1 MYGIWPLFLLCVI
14 SVCGEKLFEL
24 DILHYNDFHAR
35 FVETSPSGSV
45 CNPTAAPCIGG
56 FARLATLIRD
66 GLERNPE
73 SLVLNGGDSFQGT
86 IWYNLLRWNVTQD
99 FMNMVHHD
107 AHVLGNHEFDNG
119 IEGVVPYLQHLQSQV
134 VTANIIDDDEPTIQ
148 GLYKPSIVVEKGGR
162 KIGIIGVI
170 ISSTDEL
177 ASTGNL
183 KFTDEV
189 EAVRREAEKL
199 NEQGINIIVVLSH
212 CGIDIDRKIALNAGP
227 HIDII
232 VGGHSHTL
240 LSNSDPPEGST
251 WTPLGPYPVVV
262 EQTARSVLIV
272 QAGAHTAFLGEIKL
286 NFNDNGDLISWVG
299 DPHYIGNNVLPAPDV
314 LEKINEYLPVI
325 TEQATELIG
334 IDTENNYKKI
344 SDVTF
349 EKILLTTP
357 FENNVEMFD
366 LKGVYIKELLEY
378 AVANLPYPGARMVQV
393 SGMRIVFNGS
403 QPLGSRVFEVFV
415 RCIDCDIPQY
425 YPLRLDTYYK
435 VVSQDFIGNGGGGY
449 TMMSNNRQ
457 NVEVLGV
464 DYDILLR
471 YVRHQSA
478 STGNLKFTD
487 EVEAVRREAEK
498 LNEQGINIIVV
509 LSHCG
514 IDIDRKIA
522 LNAGPHIDIIVGGHS
537 HTLLSNSDPPEGST
551 WTPLGPYPVV
561 VEQTA
566 RSVLIVQAGA
576 HTAFLGEIK
585 LYFNDKGD
593 LINWIGDPHYI
604 TNNVVQAPDVLDKI
618 NEYLPIINEQA
629 TELIGT
635 SKIHLSSECNCGEC
649 NLGSFI
655 CDAFMHET
663 VMRSKR
669 NKWNEAHLCVINSG
683 GVRSDIEPG
692 NVTFE
697 KILLTTP
704 FENNVEMF
712 DLKGVY
718 IKELL
723 EYAVANEPYP
733 GARMVQVSG
742 MRIVFNGSQPLGSRV
757 FEVFVRCIDCDI
769 PQYYPLRLDT
779 YYKVVSQDFI
789 GNGGGGYT
797 MMSNNRQNVE
807 VLGVD
812 YDILL
817 RYVRHQSPI
826 MKDLDGRILIKDPCL
841 EN

>member
-1 MYGIWPLFLLCVI
+1 MLQMSMGDDNYFI
-14 SVCGEKLFEL
+14 
-24 DILHYNDFHAR
+24 R

-134 VTANIIDDDEPTIQ
+134 VTANIIDDDEPTLQ

-227 HIDII
+227 YIDII

-251 WTPLGPYPVVV
+251 WTPLEPYPVVV
-262 EQTARSVLIV
+262 EQATRSVLIV

-286 NFNDNGDLISWVG
+286 S
-299 DPHYIGNNVLPAPDV
+299 
-314 LEKINEYLPVI
+314 
-325 TEQATELIG
+325 
-334 IDTENNYKKI
+334 
-344 SDVTF
+344 
-349 EKILLTTP
+349 
-357 FENNVEMFD
+357 
-366 LKGVYIKELLEY
+366 
-378 AVANLPYPGARMVQV
+378 
-393 SGMRIVFNGS
+393 
-403 QPLGSRVFEVFV
+403 
-415 RCIDCDIPQY
+415 
-425 YPLRLDTYYK
+425 
-435 VVSQDFIGNGGGGY
+435 
-449 TMMSNNRQ
+449 
-457 NVEVLGV
+457 
-464 DYDILLR
+464 
-471 YVRHQSA
+471 
-478 STGNLKFTD
+478 
-487 EVEAVRREAEK
+487 
-498 LNEQGINIIVV
+498 
-509 LSHCG
+509 
-514 IDIDRKIA
+514 
-522 LNAGPHIDIIVGGHS
+522 
-537 HTLLSNSDPPEGST
+537 
-551 WTPLGPYPVV
+551 
-561 VEQTA
+561 
-566 RSVLIVQAGA
+566 
-576 HTAFLGEIK
+576 
-585 LYFNDKGD
+585 FNDKGD
-593 LINWIGDPHYI
+593 LINWNGDPHYI

-655 CDAFMHET
+655 CDAFMHE
-663 VMRSKR
+663 VIMRSKR

-723 EYAVANEPYP
+723 EYAAANEPYP

-812 YDILL
+812 YDLL
-817 RYVRHQSPI
+817 SRYVRHQSPI